1 MTTFLLML
9 AAGAVA
15 PAPADVPQSRKCE
28 YNVERVANRSGAA
41 SYHPGQDAAMHLRA
55 VETRIDGCPV
65 LREAGSG
72 RLIEPP
78 MFASGPAKVAPAR

>member
-1 MTTFLLML
+1 MTMFLLML

-28 YNVERVANRSGAA
+28 YNVERVANRSGVA
-41 SYHPGQDAAMHLRA
+41 SYRPGKEDAMHLRA

-65 LREAGSG
+65 LTEAGSG

-78 MFASGPAKVAPAR
+78 VFVSGPAKIAPAR